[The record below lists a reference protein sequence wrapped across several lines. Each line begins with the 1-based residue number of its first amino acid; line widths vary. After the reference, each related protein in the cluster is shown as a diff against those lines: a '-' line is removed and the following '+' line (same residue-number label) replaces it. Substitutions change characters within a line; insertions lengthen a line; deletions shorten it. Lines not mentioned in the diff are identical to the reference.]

1 MKKYNYSKIRNEV
14 REIVEKANYSKN
26 NKYKSTFWNYH
37 TLPVVELSLKL
48 CKLFKADRGVVELS
62 ALLHDYSA
70 IYNYEF
76 AKEHHVHSARMARE
90 ILTKLKFPDEKIK
103 HVASCILSHR
113 GSHPMKKKTIEAK
126 ILASAD
132 AMSHFTQLA
141 DMMLLTYGIHKY
153 ETKEGAIWLKN
164 KLKRSW
170 AKIMP
175 EGREMIREDR
185 RIAIKILNI
194 AINNNLH

>member
-14 REIVEKANYSKN
+14 RELVEKANYSKN

-37 TLPVVELSLKL
+37 TLPVVDLSLKL
-48 CKLFKADRGVVELS
+48 SRLFKADKEILELS

-70 IYNYEF
+70 VYNYAF
-76 AKEHHVHSARMARE
+76 AQEHHIHSARMAEE
-90 ILTKLKFPDEKIK
+90 ILTKLKYPGEKTK

-113 GSHPMKKKTIEAK
+113 GSRPMAKKTIEAK

-153 ETKEGAIWLKN
+153 ETKEGAIWLRN

-175 EGREMIREDR
+175 EGREMIQEDHE
-185 RIAIKILNI
+185 IAMRILNI
-194 AINNNLH
+194 AINNNLN